1 MVTSRRS
8 DLVCR
13 HVTGWVGP
21 DSLVFGERPNGT
33 ILHISEVYSGL
44 ACNCTC
50 PGCKAPLVARK
61 GDLKDHHFGHY
72 GTAETPACQTGAE
85 TALHKFAKECL
96 ARRLE
101 LFLPAIERQVGIAAR
116 AKYLGGMFRFDAAL
130 LEHRLA
136 NIVPDVIVHKGER
149 DLFVEFRV
157 SHPCD
162 TAKIAKIAALN
173 VAAVE
178 IDLSYLPRD
187 VTRPS
192 LEEAIITQAPRRW
205 LYNPKSRANIG
216 EEGTQQKASVA
227 KHRFASLVRAYRD
240 AHTEVRAMRPTSLAA
255 DRIGSYGLSR
265 AIGVEVPGLGCFA
278 VSTQD
283 WQAAVL
289 EQALDRAVVVN
300 KPVITI
306 ADALHQLRQ
315 RSWVSHRFAR
325 IAALDI
331 AELKAI
337 EPLFASPAEAISV
350 WAAELT
356 RLGIL
361 LPAGAADRWII
372 WPEVVRAAQDAR
384 SDRTAIGQTRNRV

>member
-1 MVTSRRS
+1 MVTSRRL
-8 DLVCR
+8 DPVAKHAMGR
-13 HVTGWVGP
+13 VGP
-21 DSLVFGERPNGT
+21 DSLVFGERPDGT
-33 ILHISEVYSGL
+33 ILHISEVSSGL

-50 PGCKAPLVARK
+50 PGCKQPLVARK

-101 LFLPAIERQVGIAAR
+101 LFLPALERPVGTAAR
-116 AKYLGGMFRFDAAL
+116 ARYVGGMFRFDAAM

-136 NIVPDVIVHKGER
+136 NIVPDVVVHKGER
-149 DLFVEFRV
+149 DLLVEFRV

-162 TAKIAKIAALN
+162 TAKIAKIADLN
-173 VAAVE
+173 VSALE
-178 IDLSYLPRD
+178 IDLSYLSRD
-187 VTRPS
+187 VTRFC

-205 LYNPKSRANIG
+205 LYNSKSKAHIS
-216 EEGTQQKASVA
+216 EEKTQQKATVA
-227 KHRFASLVRAYRD
+227 PHRFASIVRAYRN
-240 AHTEVRAMRPTSLAA
+240 AHTDVRAMHPTSLAV
-255 DRIGSYGLSR
+255 DRIGNYGLSR

-278 VSTQD
+278 VSTHD

-289 EQALDRAVVVN
+289 EQALDRAVVVS
-300 KPVITI
+300 KPVITV

-315 RSWVSHRFAR
+315 RRWVSHRFAR
-325 IAALDI
+325 IAALDV

-350 WAAELT
+350 WAAKLT
-356 RLGIL
+356 RLGIF
-361 LPAGAADRWII
+361 LPAGATDCWTI
-372 WPEVVRAAQDAR
+372 WPEVVRAAQEAR
-384 SDRTAIGQTRNRV
+384 RARTATGQPRKRV